1 MPKAKSISEAA
12 NIDPSYV
19 RMYYEHQYD
28 RIKKN
33 EDQAMNIS
41 NIVFTITALILTFGF
56 NNQQL
61 FGSMLIL
68 FLPVIIIIANVF
80 AILYIRENTRWIK
93 VHQIRA
99 KLILETYVPELYSLD
114 KDNTAPPMKGIVD
127 RSTTQYLFHI
137 LFITIAFILL
147 FLFVMQLYGNSII

>member
-1 MPKAKSISEAA
+1 MPRAKSISKAA

-41 NIVFTITALILTFGF
+41 SVVFTITALMLTFGF
-56 NNQQL
+56 NNQKL

-80 AILYIRENTRWIK
+80 AILYVRENTRWIR

-99 KLILETYVPELYSLD
+99 KLILETYTPELYLLD
-114 KDNTAPPMKGIVD
+114 KENTAPPMKGIVG
-127 RSTTQYLFHI
+127 RSTTQYLFHT

-147 FLFVMQLYGNSII
+147 FLFVMQI